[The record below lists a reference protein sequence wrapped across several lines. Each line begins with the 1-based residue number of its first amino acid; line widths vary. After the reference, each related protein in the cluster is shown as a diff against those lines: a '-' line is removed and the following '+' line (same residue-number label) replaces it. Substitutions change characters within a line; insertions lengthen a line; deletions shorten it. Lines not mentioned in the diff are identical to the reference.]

1 MTAIAA
7 HNTHKCVLVP
17 CSSVRAGET
26 GACQEMMVYVSMTYR
41 CPLLCAVDTE
51 KPTDGWGGIKHSLQG
66 EQGARFSALVSLT
79 E

>member
-7 HNTHKCVLVP
+7 HNTHKRVLVP
-17 CSSVRAGET
+17 CSGVSAGET
-26 GACQEMMVYVSMTYR
+26 GARQEMMVYASMTCH
-41 CPLLCAVDTE
+41 CPLLYAANTP
-51 KPTDGWGGIKHSLQG
+51 KPTDGQGGMKHGLQR

>member
-41 CPLLCAVDTE
+41 CPPVVCCGYRKAHRWL
-51 KPTDGWGGIKHSLQG
+51 GWDEAQPAGGTGSKI
-66 EQGARFSALVSLT
+66 FSPC
-79 E
+79 EPD